1 MEKKIKHE
9 KQKMQRE
16 QAAAMAEKAESD
28 KAGKGGKGHF
38 HKRMKSVSKPTMK
51 NNLMDDEEAND
62 VPVGMKDLVALND
75 MKTNK
80 FDTEVLMR
88 QIDIQH

>member
-16 QAAAMAEKAESD
+16 QAAAQAEREEKENASR
-28 KAGKGGKGHF
+28 KHSHGHF
-38 HKRMKSVSKPTMK
+38 GKRMKSVSKPAMR
-51 NNLMDDEEAND
+51 NNLMDDEEEQD

-88 QIDIQH
+88 